1 MRTTSDDG
9 EHADRCRG
17 SLLAA
22 SARAFLAVMLQQNG
36 THIGWRPAGGA
47 MARLRD
53 ARGVCCFGPAS
64 SERGTLTGW
73 SATVALG
80 LSSARWRGADEQYGC
95 EAWAV

>member
-1 MRTTSDDG
+1 
-9 EHADRCRG
+9 
-17 SLLAA
+17 
-22 SARAFLAVMLQQNG
+22 
-36 THIGWRPAGGA
+36 

-64 SERGTLTGW
+64 SERGTLTRW